1 MEELKKETK
10 VSKFSKRLV
19 SNDITENKIRAS
31 VIDMLRQKT
40 NENEDFLTV
49 IENQIL
55 KETIRDYNNNANF
68 SDTNFLSIYGD
79 NAIYVIQNFDNK
91 SYAYSES
98 AKDVIKNQPNISIAP
113 NDLNKQNWRQYQE
126 KLDKIEQEIMK
137 TKGET
142 TNIYLCSKC
151 KKRNTVY
158 TTMQARSA
166 DEGYTVKIVCMTP
179 NCGNTWSENS

>member
-1 MEELKKETK
+1 MEKKETK

-19 SNDITENKIRAS
+19 NNNVEENKKRSA
-31 VIDMLRQKT
+31 VIDMLRKKANT
-40 NENEDFLTV
+40 SEDIITL

-55 KETIRDYNNNANF
+55 KESVKDYNNSANF
-68 SDTNFLSIYGD
+68 SDTNFLSIYAD
-79 NAIYVIQNFDNK
+79 NAIYVIQNFDK
-91 SYAYSES
+91 QSYAYSDT
-98 AKDVIKNQPNISIAP
+98 AKETIKNQQSISIAP
-113 NDLNKQNWRQYQE
+113 NDLNKENWRQYQE

-179 NCGNTWSENS
+179 DCGNTWSENS

>member
-1 MEELKKETK
+1 
-10 VSKFSKRLV
+10 
-19 SNDITENKIRAS
+19 
-31 VIDMLRQKT
+31 
-40 NENEDFLTV
+40 
-49 IENQIL
+49 
-55 KETIRDYNNNANF
+55 
-68 SDTNFLSIYGD
+68 
-79 NAIYVIQNFDNK
+79 
-91 SYAYSES
+91 
-98 AKDVIKNQPNISIAP
+98 
-113 NDLNKQNWRQYQE
+113 
-126 KLDKIEQEIMK
+126 MK